1 MRISR
6 ELTLLFMLLLAAGQ
20 GWSQSQSQSQISAN
34 GLIKYDPLFW
44 KNELNLNSTQSNR
57 IREINYRFY
66 EELIET
72 FEKDREDRTVLRTKV
87 SESLKTRSQLIWQ
100 TLDPKQRKKLEK
112 IMNEHY
118 SQNQI

>member
-6 ELTLLFMLLLAAGQ
+6 ELTLLFVLLLAAGQ
-20 GWSQSQSQSQISAN
+20 GWSQTQSQISSN

-44 KNELNLNSTQSNR
+44 KNELNLNPTQSNR
-57 IREINYRFY
+57 IREINYKFY
-66 EELIET
+66 EELVET
-72 FEKDREDRTVLRTKV
+72 FERDREDRTILRTKV

-118 SQNQI
+118 GLNQI